1 MKRMISAVCLSLALV
16 GCSQALPEV
25 KPAPRVDATWPDPIK
40 EYQAEW
46 QVHEIDGQKWVGM
59 PFTEFQDF
67 RIWTNDILR
76 YVQQSNNM
84 ICYYRAPLKEPKC
97 Q

>member
-1 MKRMISAVCLSLALV
+1 MKRLIAAVCLSLTLV

-46 QVHEIDGQKWVGM
+46 QVREIDGQKWVGM
-59 PFTEFQDF
+59 PFVEFQDF

-76 YVQQSNNM
+76 YVQQSNNV
-84 ICYYRAPLKEPKC
+84 ICYYRSPLKETKC

>member
-25 KPAPRVDATWPDPIK
+25 KSAPRVDATWPDPIK

-67 RIWTNDILR
+67 RIWTNDILMLLSCS
-76 YVQQSNNM
+76 VK
-84 ICYYRAPLKEPKC
+84 RAEMSVRLRPH
-97 Q
+97 